1 MNKDDRYLE
10 GLIEDK
16 IERCRSR
23 YSPECT
29 TFLDAHQQSVARK
42 LVSRTA
48 AGDVTFCFYG
58 GYDDADRVIFMA
70 LPDYITAE
78 EAAPFALIRAT
89 HREGGRPLTHRDYL
103 GSLTGLGIK
112 RELTGDILVRD
123 DGADIIVMEEIG
135 EFIMTNYA
143 KAGRTA
149 LSLTRA
155 PLSELLIP
163 EKKVTVVRDT
173 LASLRLDNVVASAF
187 GLSRTKAAE
196 AVKRGIVFVDSIEAV
211 KPDMQV
217 EEGSKVVLRGS
228 GKVYLKEI
236 GGKSRKDRI
245 YVTFEKY

>member
-1 MNKDDRYLE
+1 MTKDDRYLE

-23 YSPECT
+23 YSPEYT

-78 EAAPFALIRAT
+78 EAAPFALIS
-89 HREGGRPLTHRDYL
+89 RDYL

-149 LSLTRA
+149 LLLARA
-155 PLSELLIP
+155 PLSELMIP